1 MKKKLNSIA
10 GVTLI
15 EILIGILIS
24 VVMMAAMFTSY
35 QVVNNTYSQVAD
47 RAKISTAGRDV
58 VGMMLRDIRNAGFK
72 YFNDNIKTSNEHSP
86 IIITKS
92 SNFNTACDKLEIVY
106 GDVNYNSSRTP
117 RYVFERYKI
126 TYECKAS
133 KLPDKSAQPLPG
145 NKFPPI
151 KAFALYK
158 SKVGWNSTS
167 NKWDD
172 PSTDGNSKTY
182 GEEIVLDYVS
192 DLVFNPIDDKGLLI
206 NPPPTPTNATKDKLY
221 SIKTIDVALTVRS
234 SKPFFR
240 NAKLRKVA
248 DDAPLFDRVDYFIK
262 AEVNPQ
268 LAGHGGEC
276 NLMEITEDGFAV
288 LQFGG
293 GCNGCSQIDVTVKDG
308 IEKQLLEMMAGE
320 IKGVRDVTEHERGEH
335 SYY

>member
-1 MKKKLNSIA
+1 MKKKLSSIA

-58 VGMMLRDIRNAGFK
+58 LGMMLRDIRNAGFK
-72 YFNDNIKTSNEHSP
+72 YFNDDIKTSNEHSP

-92 SNFNTACDKLEIVY
+92 TNFSSACDKLEIVY
-106 GDVNYNSSRTP
+106 GDVNYDSTRTP
-117 RYVFERYKI
+117 KYVYERYKV

-133 KLPDKSAQPLPG
+133 SIPDKTAQPVGNTLP
-145 NKFPPI
+145 KI

-158 SKVGWNSTS
+158 SKVGWNTTS
-167 NKWDD
+167 NRWNN
-172 PSTDGNSKTY
+172 PSTDGNTKTY

-206 NPPPTPTNATKDKLY
+206 SPPPTPTNSTKDKLY
-221 SIKTIDVALTVRS
+221 AIKTIDIALTVRS

-240 NAKLRKVA
+240 KSKLRKVLA
-248 DDAPLFDRVDYFIK
+248 MMDK
-262 AEVNPQ
+262 ARDKSNSDKFLRESIIVTAN
-268 LAGHGGEC
+268 AR
-276 NLMEITEDGFAV
+276 NLG
-288 LQFGG
+288 LQ
-293 GCNGCSQIDVTVKDG
+293 
-308 IEKQLLEMMAGE
+308 
-320 IKGVRDVTEHERGEH
+320 
-335 SYY
+335 

>member
-1 MKKKLNSIA
+1 MKKKLSSIA

-92 SNFNTACDKLEIVY
+92 SNFNSACDKLEIVF
-106 GDVNYNSSRTP
+106 GDINYDSSRTP
-117 RYVFERYKI
+117 KYQFERYKV

-133 KLPDKSAQPLPG
+133 KLPDKTAAVTGG
-145 NKFPPI
+145 NKLPTI

-158 SKVGWNSTS
+158 SKLGWNTTS

-172 PSTDGNSKTY
+172 PATDGNPKTY

-206 NPPPTPTNATKDKLY
+206 NPPPTPTNTNKDKLY
-221 SIKTIDVALTVRS
+221 NIKTIDIALTVRS
-234 SKPFFR
+234 TKPFFR
-240 NAKLRKVA
+240 NAKLRKV
-248 DDAPLFDRVDYFIK
+248 
-262 AEVNPQ
+262 
-268 LAGHGGEC
+268 LAMMDGSRTKSNTDKFFRESIIVTAHAR
-276 NLMEITEDGFAV
+276 NLG
-288 LQFGG
+288 LQ
-293 GCNGCSQIDVTVKDG
+293 
-308 IEKQLLEMMAGE
+308 
-320 IKGVRDVTEHERGEH
+320 
-335 SYY
+335 

>member
-1 MKKKLNSIA
+1 MKKKLSSIA

-92 SNFNTACDKLEIVY
+92 TNFNSACDKLEIVF

-117 RYVFERYKI
+117 KYQFERYKV

-133 KLPDKSAQPLPG
+133 KLLDKTAVATVGSQLPTI
-145 NKFPPI
+145 N
-151 KAFALYK
+151 AFALYK
-158 SKVGWNSTS
+158 SKLGWNTTS

-172 PSTDGNSKTY
+172 PATDGNPKTY

-206 NPPPTPTNATKDKLY
+206 SPPPTPTNANKDKLY
-221 SIKTIDVALTVRS
+221 QIKTVDIALTVRS

-240 NAKLRKVA
+240 NAKLRKV
-248 DDAPLFDRVDYFIK
+248 
-262 AEVNPQ
+262 
-268 LAGHGGEC
+268 LAMMDGSRTKSNTDKFLRESIIVSAHAR
-276 NLMEITEDGFAV
+276 NLG
-288 LQFGG
+288 LQ
-293 GCNGCSQIDVTVKDG
+293 
-308 IEKQLLEMMAGE
+308 
-320 IKGVRDVTEHERGEH
+320 
-335 SYY
+335 

>member
-1 MKKKLNSIA
+1 MKKKLSSIA

-72 YFNDNIKTSNEHSP
+72 YFNDNIKTSDEHSP

-92 SNFNTACDKLEIVY
+92 TNFNSACDKLEIVF
-106 GDVNYNSSRTP
+106 GDINYNSSRTP
-117 RYVFERYKI
+117 KYQFERYKV

-133 KLPDKSAQPLPG
+133 KLPDKTAAVTGG
-145 NKFPPI
+145 NKLPTI

-158 SKVGWNSTS
+158 SKLGWNTTS

-172 PSTDGNSKTY
+172 PATDGNPKTY

-206 NPPPTPTNATKDKLY
+206 SPPPSPTNANKDKLY
-221 SIKTIDVALTVRS
+221 QIKTVDIALTVRS
-234 SKPFFR
+234 TKPFFR
-240 NAKLRKVA
+240 NAKLRKV
-248 DDAPLFDRVDYFIK
+248 
-262 AEVNPQ
+262 
-268 LAGHGGEC
+268 LAMMDGSRTKSNTDKFFRESIIVTAHAR
-276 NLMEITEDGFAV
+276 NLG
-288 LQFGG
+288 LQ
-293 GCNGCSQIDVTVKDG
+293 
-308 IEKQLLEMMAGE
+308 
-320 IKGVRDVTEHERGEH
+320 
-335 SYY
+335 

>member
-1 MKKKLNSIA
+1 MKKKLSSIA

-92 SNFNTACDKLEIVY
+92 TNFNSACDKLEIVF
-106 GDVNYNSSRTP
+106 GDINYDSSRTP
-117 RYVFERYKI
+117 KYQFERYKV

-133 KLPDKSAQPLPG
+133 KLPDKTAAVTGG
-145 NKFPPI
+145 NKLPTI

-158 SKVGWNSTS
+158 SKLGWNTTS

-172 PSTDGNSKTY
+172 PATDGNPKTY

-206 NPPPTPTNATKDKLY
+206 NPPPTPTNTNKDKLY
-221 SIKTIDVALTVRS
+221 NIKTIDIALTVRS
-234 SKPFFR
+234 TKPFFR
-240 NAKLRKVA
+240 NAKLRKV
-248 DDAPLFDRVDYFIK
+248 
-262 AEVNPQ
+262 
-268 LAGHGGEC
+268 LAMMDSARTKSNTDKFLRESIVVSAHAR
-276 NLMEITEDGFAV
+276 NLG
-288 LQFGG
+288 LQ
-293 GCNGCSQIDVTVKDG
+293 
-308 IEKQLLEMMAGE
+308 
-320 IKGVRDVTEHERGEH
+320 
-335 SYY
+335 

>member
-1 MKKKLNSIA
+1 MKKKLSSIA

-47 RAKISTAGRDV
+47 RAKISTSGRDV

-92 SNFNTACDKLEIVY
+92 TNFNSACDKLEIVF
-106 GDVNYNSSRTP
+106 GDINYDSSRTP
-117 RYVFERYKI
+117 KYQFERYKV

-133 KLPDKSAQPLPG
+133 KLPDKTAAVTGG
-145 NKFPPI
+145 NKLPTI

-158 SKVGWNSTS
+158 SKLGWNTTS

-172 PSTDGNSKTY
+172 PATDGNPKTY

-206 NPPPTPTNATKDKLY
+206 NPPPTPTNTNKDKLY
-221 SIKTIDVALTVRS
+221 NIKTIDIALTVRS
-234 SKPFFR
+234 TKPFFR
-240 NAKLRKVA
+240 NAKLRKV
-248 DDAPLFDRVDYFIK
+248 
-262 AEVNPQ
+262 
-268 LAGHGGEC
+268 LAMMDGSRTKSNTDKFFRESIIVTAHAR
-276 NLMEITEDGFAV
+276 NLG
-288 LQFGG
+288 LQ
-293 GCNGCSQIDVTVKDG
+293 
-308 IEKQLLEMMAGE
+308 
-320 IKGVRDVTEHERGEH
+320 
-335 SYY
+335 